1 MHTNLRGWSCV
12 GVSLMVG
19 LLPIAAPAQ
28 DQDREGCADHPLIRR
43 YPGSVITECLQKAFE
58 EYELSVGTSR
68 DAPFGKTQ
76 HVEGRLTSL
85 YYETPETRSA
95 LEIFRNYEL
104 ALKNAGFGTLF
115 MCAKALCGG
124 VPQDHLSPFGLGNY
138 SEDEAHYVAAK
149 LPRAAGDV
157 YVALLVYGTHGY
169 SNRTILTMVESR
181 PMEIGLVTVNAAALA
196 EDITRTGHTAVY
208 GIYFDTGKWE
218 VKPESDAALKAIAAV
233 LQQDAAL
240 KLHVVGHTDN
250 VGELPMNL
258 ELSRRRAG
266 AVVQILSA
274 KYGVAPARLRPD
286 GVGPLAPVASN
297 ESEEG
302 RAKNRRV
309 ELVKQ

>member
-1 MHTNLRGWSCV
+1 MPTHLRAWSFA
-12 GVSLMVG
+12 VSLMVG

-28 DQDREGCADHPLIRR
+28 DQQDREGCADHPLIKR
-43 YPGSVITECLQKAFE
+43 YPGSVIDECLQKAFE

-76 HVEGRLTSL
+76 HLEGKLTSI

-104 ALKNAGFGTLF
+104 ALKNAGFATLF
-115 MCAKALCGG
+115 ACAKTLCGG
-124 VPQDHLSPFGLGNY
+124 IPPDHLSPFGLGNY

-149 LPRAAGDV
+149 LPRASGDI

-181 PMEIGLVTVNAAALA
+181 PMETGLVTVNAAALA

-208 GIYFDTGKWE
+208 GIYFDTGKWD
-218 VKPESDAALKAIAAV
+218 VKPESDPALKAIATV

-258 ELSRRRAG
+258 ELSRKRAG
-266 AVVQILSA
+266 AVVQILA
-274 KYGVAPARLRPD
+274 TKYGVAAARLRPD